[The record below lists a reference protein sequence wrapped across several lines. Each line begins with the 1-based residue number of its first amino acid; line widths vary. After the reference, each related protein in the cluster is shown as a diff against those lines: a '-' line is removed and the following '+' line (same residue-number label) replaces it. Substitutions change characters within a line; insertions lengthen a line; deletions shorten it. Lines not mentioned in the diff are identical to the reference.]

1 MFILLP
7 PKVTNMKHLT
17 LEQRYEISAMYKNG
31 ALQKDIA
38 KALQKDKSTIS
49 RELKRNRDGRNGQYR
64 ASLAQTKCERR
75 HKEKPKKVYFTVEI
89 QQFIDEWINEE
100 YSPEQI
106 AGRAILQGFKCVSV
120 ERIYQYVWD
129 DKKHGGILYKKLR
142 RKGRKYRNRG
152 ASKDSRG
159 VIKNRIAISERPKIV
174 EERTR
179 LGDFEID
186 TIIGKNHKGAILTI
200 NDRVSGYVLIEKLNG
215 KDANELALK
224 AIEILTP
231 FKEWIKTITA
241 DNGKEFAYHE
251 TISEALNL
259 DFYFARPYH
268 SWERGSNE
276 NTNGLIR
283 QYFIKG
289 RSFEDITNQDVEYVQ
304 HKLNNRPRKRLGFLT
319 PNEFLS
325 LNLQKQKVAFN
336 T

>member
-1 MFILLP
+1 
-7 PKVTNMKHLT
+7 MKHLT
-17 LEQRYEISAMYKNG
+17 EEQRYTISVMKQCNKSI
-31 ALQKDIA
+31 KDIA
-38 KALQKDKSTIS
+38 IELNKDKSTIY
-49 RELKRNRDGRNGQYR
+49 RELNRNCDKRSGKYIPK
-64 ASLAQTKCERR
+64 LAQKKCDKR
-75 HKEKPKKVYFTVEI
+75 HKEKFKKVRFTNEVK
-89 QQFIDEWINEE
+89 QYVDEWINEE

-106 AGRAILQGFKCVSV
+106 VGRASRLNIPCVSI
-120 ERIYQYVWD
+120 ERVYQYIWQ
-129 DKKHGGILYKKLR
+129 DKKDNGILHKKLR

-159 VIKNRIAISERPKIV
+159 IIKNRVPISERPKIV
-174 EERTR
+174 EDRTR

-186 TIIGKNHKGAILTI
+186 TIIGQNHKGAILTI
-200 NDRVSGYVLIEKLNG
+200 NDRVSGFVLIEKLRG

-224 AIEILTP
+224 TIEILTP

-251 TISEALNL
+251 TISEELNL

-283 QYFIKG
+283 QYFVKG
-289 RSFEDITNQDVEYVQ
+289 SSFEHITNQQIKHVQ

-325 LNLQKQKVAFN
+325 LNLQKQQVAFI

>member
-1 MFILLP
+1 
-7 PKVTNMKHLT
+7 MKHLT

-31 ALQKDIA
+31 ASQKDIA
-38 KALQKDKSTIS
+38 IALGKDKSTIS
-49 RELKRNRDGRNGQYR
+49 RELKRNCDGRNGQYR
-64 ASLAQTKCERR
+64 ATLAQTKCERR
-75 HKEKPKKVYFTVEI
+75 HKEKPKKEHFTAEI
-89 QQFIDEWINEE
+89 KQYVDVWINEE

-106 AGRAILQGFKCVSV
+106 VGRARLQEFKCVSV
-120 ERIYQYVWD
+120 ERIYQYIWD
-129 DKKHGGILYKKLR
+129 DKKHGGKLHKKLR

-159 VIKNRIAISERPKIV
+159 LIKNRVPISERPKIV
-174 EERTR
+174 EERAR

-186 TIIGKNHKGAILTI
+186 TIIGQNHKGAILTI
-200 NDRVSGYVLIEKLNG
+200 NERVSGFVLIEKLKG

-224 AIEILTP
+224 AIDVLTP

-259 DFYFARPYH
+259 DFYFATPYH

-276 NTNGLIR
+276 NANGLIR

-289 RSFEDITNQDVEYVQ
+289 SSFESITNQQVEYVQ

-325 LNLQKQKVAFN
+325 LNLQKQQVAFN

>member
-1 MFILLP
+1 
-7 PKVTNMKHLT
+7 MKHLT
-17 LEQRYEISAMYKNG
+17 LEQRYEISAMFKNG
-31 ALQKDIA
+31 ASQEDIA
-38 KALQKDKSTIS
+38 KVLQKDKSTIS
-49 RELKRNRDGRNGQYR
+49 RELKRNSDGRNGQYV
-64 ASLAQTKCERR
+64 ASLAQIKCERR
-75 HKEKPKKVYFTVEI
+75 HKEKPKKVYFTAEI
-89 QQFIDEWINEE
+89 KQFVDEWIHEE

-106 AGRAILQGFKCVSV
+106 FGRAHLLGLKCVSV
-120 ERIYQYVWD
+120 ERIYQYIWD
-129 DKKHGGILYKKLR
+129 DKRHGGVLHKNLR
-142 RKGRKYRNRG
+142 HRGRKYRNRG
-152 ASKDSRG
+152 ASKDKRG
-159 VIKNRIAISERPKIV
+159 IIKNRVPISDRPKIV

-179 LGDFEID
+179 LGDLEID
-186 TIIGKNHKGAILTI
+186 TIIGQNHKGAILTI
-200 NDRVSGYVLIEKLNG
+200 NDRVSGFVLIEKLNG

-231 FKEWIKTITA
+231 FKQWVKTITA

-251 TISEALNL
+251 TISNQLDL

-283 QYFIKG
+283 QYFVKG
-289 RSFEDITNQDVEYVQ
+289 CSFENITNQQVEYVQ

-325 LNLQKQKVAFN
+325 LNLHKQQVAFN

>member
-1 MFILLP
+1 MR
-7 PKVTNMKHLT
+7 HLT
-17 LEQRYEISAMYKNG
+17 LEQRYEISVMCKNG
-31 ALQKDIA
+31 ASQKEIA
-38 KALQKDKSTIS
+38 EAVKKDKSTIS
-49 RELKRNRDGRNGQYR
+49 RELKRNKDARNGEYR
-64 ASLAQTKCERR
+64 ASLAQSKCERR
-75 HKEKPKKVYFTVEI
+75 HKEKPKKVYFTTEI
-89 QQFIDEWINEE
+89 KQYIDEWINEE
-100 YSPEQI
+100 FSPEQI
-106 AGRAILQGFKCVSV
+106 VGRALLFGIKCVSA
-120 ERIYQYVWD
+120 ERIYQYIWD
-129 DKKHGGILYKKLR
+129 DKKRNGLLYKKLR

-159 VIKNRIAISERPKIV
+159 IIKNRVPISDRPKIV

-186 TIIGKNHKGAILTI
+186 TIIGKDHKGAILTI
-200 NDRVSGYVLIEKLNG
+200 NERVSGFVLIEKLKG
-215 KDANELALK
+215 KDATELALK
-224 AIEILTP
+224 TIEILTP

-241 DNGKEFAYHE
+241 DNGKEFAGHQ
-251 TISEALNL
+251 TISGELNL

-283 QYFIKG
+283 QYFVKG
-289 RSFEDITNQDVEYVQ
+289 SSFENITNQQVEYVQ

-325 LNLQKQKVAFN
+325 LNLQNQQVAFN

>member
-1 MFILLP
+1 
-7 PKVTNMKHLT
+7 MKHLT

-31 ALQKDIA
+31 ASQKNIA
-38 KALQKDKSTIS
+38 IALGKNKSTIS
-49 RELKRNRDGRNGQYR
+49 RELKRNCDGRNGQYR
-64 ASLAQTKCERR
+64 AALAQTKSDRR
-75 HKEKPKKVYFTVEI
+75 HKEKPKKEYFTNEI
-89 QQFIDEWINEE
+89 KQFVDVWINEE

-106 AGRAILQGFKCVSV
+106 VGRALLQGFKCVSA
-120 ERIYQYVWD
+120 ERIYQYIWD
-129 DKKHGGILYKKLR
+129 DKKHGGKLYAKLR

-159 VIKNRIAISERPKIV
+159 LIKNRVPISERPKIV

-186 TIIGKNHKGAILTI
+186 TIIGQNHKGAILTI
-200 NDRVSGYVLIEKLNG
+200 NERVSGFVLIEKLKG

-224 AIEILTP
+224 AIEVLTP

-241 DNGKEFAYHE
+241 DNGKEFASHE

-259 DFYFARPYH
+259 DFYFATPYH

-289 RSFEDITNQDVEYVQ
+289 SSFESITNQQVEYVQ

-325 LNLQKQKVAFN
+325 LNLQKQQVAFN